1 MVHQAEAVQREAE
14 IRNSPQPP
22 RNRMKWAFLWTF
34 SKCLKVMVA
43 AVGLEPTTYG
53 L

>member
-1 MVHQAEAVQREAE
+1 VPHFSRSLREVGPFHTHQ
-14 IRNSPQPP
+14 
-22 RNRMKWAFLWTF
+22 L
-34 SKCLKVMVA
+34 VA